1 MAARVR
7 AANTSRVLQL
17 VARALLERSD
27 KGIISAQ
34 DVDLLYFP
42 ASADV
47 TDDGKAAVYIP
58 GIKSVDDIAA
68 IAVKQPGK
76 PLEWRRVTAAR
87 PQN

>member
-7 AANTSRVLQL
+7 AANTSRALQL
-17 VARALLERSD
+17 VTRALLERSD

-34 DVDLLYFP
+34 DVGLLYFP

-76 PLEWRRVTAAR
+76 PLEWRRVAAAR
-87 PQN
+87 SQN